1 MFTHHLQK
9 KPNWFE
15 DKDDIT
21 FKFLKLNFLA
31 VPCSGNLYSLVD
43 SSAGALFSNRGR
55 HSKILN
61 EIANLY
67 FSFVVL
73 IKTSLLSLFIQKMSP
88 QWVHHALTTVPG
100 TQGPAAVSAVT
111 IQGRVPC
118 ASTPT
123 GLRAH
128 PENGYLLAIVPHPLS
143 DVSLWGGE
151 LNSG

>member
-88 QWVHHALTTVPG
+88 Q
-100 TQGPAAVSAVT
+100 
-111 IQGRVPC
+111 
-118 ASTPT
+118 
-123 GLRAH
+123 
-128 PENGYLLAIVPHPLS
+128 
-143 DVSLWGGE
+143 
-151 LNSG
+151 